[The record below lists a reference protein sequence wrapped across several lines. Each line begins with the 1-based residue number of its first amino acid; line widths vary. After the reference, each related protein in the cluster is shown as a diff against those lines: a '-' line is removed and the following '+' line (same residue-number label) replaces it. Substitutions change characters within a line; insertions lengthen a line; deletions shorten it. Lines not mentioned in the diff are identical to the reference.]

1 MPWATP
7 MAWSHRS
14 KCTAVVSA
22 RSTSPHMCSVE
33 LMSPGSISRVAI
45 RLQAP
50 PSAVTLTASTECPLV
65 AYVSTH
71 SGNGAILRNTLPG
84 TSALFLRDTEPLDV
98 SAPPG
103 LTGQVSPPDAVQAA
117 SHTEETARAS
127 SQDAEQP
134 GSQTPQQKA
143 DSTALSLSP
152 IGPRQSTALPLPLVH
167 RTTIQEILER
177 SHWHDLLQSSELQ
190 TELLHHCPFCRQWC
204 MDTAAIKRH
213 MMQQHAESPRARDIP
228 RGRAKEAKG
237 RIATPGPG
245 VDWDNQDWGQSW
257 CQNRSSD
264 MSDLVNRMSQLL
276 IKHEYAINSLKQDS
290 TVYFFVQPGP
300 QGLLPIL
307 FNTSEKWNQVQHE
320 TPEQTEESLRLVLL
334 KALLIEL
341 GQRLKNSQN
350 NEEAMQ
356 AAQEM
361 GWITAEG
368 RWKTLVWN
376 LQTAALEEVPNGP
389 NGKTW
394 ATETIIAEAVELR
407 KLIDPETV
415 FRQGPLQSSSSI
427 LGAVGLRA
435 QCSWEGGSR
444 LGNRPVMD
452 RLRCLSYAGLPSPP
466 GEGRPVATGLLS
478 AMVGSLGPAGHAAV
492 LQSLLWPMWMDPDR
506 QCYAPGLIKHLWRR
520 AAQAPNT
527 ALHLRGDLF
536 WMPMAAK
543 WQFVQAVHPM
553 ILLRSL
559 LSAFSDSLDT
569 GEWGMHLQTF
579 DLAFEGLT
587 LLACHADTAMR
598 TGNTVIT
605 AGACGCLGTLHRKAQ
620 IAWLC

>member
-1 MPWATP
+1 
-7 MAWSHRS
+7 
-14 KCTAVVSA
+14 
-22 RSTSPHMCSVE
+22 
-33 LMSPGSISRVAI
+33 
-45 RLQAP
+45 
-50 PSAVTLTASTECPLV
+50 
-65 AYVSTH
+65 
-71 SGNGAILRNTLPG
+71 
-84 TSALFLRDTEPLDV
+84 
-98 SAPPG
+98 
-103 LTGQVSPPDAVQAA
+103 
-117 SHTEETARAS
+117 
-127 SQDAEQP
+127 
-134 GSQTPQQKA
+134 
-143 DSTALSLSP
+143 
-152 IGPRQSTALPLPLVH
+152 
-167 RTTIQEILER
+167 
-177 SHWHDLLQSSELQ
+177 
-190 TELLHHCPFCRQWC
+190 
-204 MDTAAIKRH
+204 
-213 MMQQHAESPRARDIP
+213 
-228 RGRAKEAKG
+228 
-237 RIATPGPG
+237 
-245 VDWDNQDWGQSW
+245 
-257 CQNRSSD
+257 

-389 NGKTW
+389 NGRHG
-394 ATETIIAEAVELR
+394 LR
-407 KLIDPETV
+407 RPSLP
-415 FRQGPLQSSSSI
+415 RQSSYANSSI
-427 LGAVGLRA
+427 RRRSSGKGLSKAPQASWVQLALELSVRGKGLAPGKSSSHGSVALPFMRWAAVSA
-435 QCSWEGGSR
+435 
-444 LGNRPVMD
+444 
-452 RLRCLSYAGLPSPP
+452 
-466 GEGRPVATGLLS
+466 GEGRPVATGPLS
-478 AMVGSLGPAGHAAV
+478 AMVGSLGPAGHAAPGGRSATQVPPSFNLENWRLADGPQSLSSV

-553 ILLRSL
+553 ILLPSL

>member
-1 MPWATP
+1 M
-7 MAWSHRS
+7 
-14 KCTAVVSA
+14 
-22 RSTSPHMCSVE
+22 
-33 LMSPGSISRVAI
+33 
-45 RLQAP
+45 
-50 PSAVTLTASTECPLV
+50 
-65 AYVSTH
+65 
-71 SGNGAILRNTLPG
+71 
-84 TSALFLRDTEPLDV
+84 
-98 SAPPG
+98 
-103 LTGQVSPPDAVQAA
+103 
-117 SHTEETARAS
+117 
-127 SQDAEQP
+127 
-134 GSQTPQQKA
+134 
-143 DSTALSLSP
+143 
-152 IGPRQSTALPLPLVH
+152 
-167 RTTIQEILER
+167 
-177 SHWHDLLQSSELQ
+177 
-190 TELLHHCPFCRQWC
+190 
-204 MDTAAIKRH
+204 
-213 MMQQHAESPRARDIP
+213 
-228 RGRAKEAKG
+228 
-237 RIATPGPG
+237 
-245 VDWDNQDWGQSW
+245 
-257 CQNRSSD
+257 
-264 MSDLVNRMSQLL
+264 
-276 IKHEYAINSLKQDS
+276 
-290 TVYFFVQPGP
+290 
-300 QGLLPIL
+300 LPIL

-407 KLIDPETV
+407 KLIDPETI

-466 GEGRPVATGLLS
+466 GEGRPVATGPLS
-478 AMVGSLGPAGHAAV
+478 AMVGSLGPAGHAAPGGRSATQVPPSFNLENWRLADGPQSLSSV